1 MLRRTMAEFDVK
13 GGLQHVLKR
22 IDEVLLQRPK
32 VKIST
37 FSKLIT
43 TSISLLQE
51 IKTTR
56 PILVAVSKTKP
67 ADAVIEAYQAGQRD
81 FGENY
86 VQELEE
92 KSRHPDIVSQ
102 CPDIRWHFIGH
113 MQSNKINKVISVP
126 NLHMI
131 QTVDSQKLATKLDA
145 AWSKQQPPKD
155 KPLEV
160 LIQINTSGEDVKS
173 GIEPK
178 EAPALYE
185 FIKSNLKHLKLMGIM
200 TIGAYGFDYSNGP
213 NPDFVSLMQVH
224 RSICEAHSLAPDS
237 VLVSMGMSND
247 YDRAIEMGSTVVR
260 VGTSIFGHRPAKA

>member
-13 GGLQHVLKR
+13 AGLQHVLKR

-32 VKIST
+32 EVAAA
-37 FSKLIT
+37 
-43 TSISLLQE
+43 
-51 IKTTR
+51 R
-56 PILVAVSKTKP
+56 PLLVAVSKTKP
-67 ADAVIEAYQAGQRD
+67 AEAVIEAYEAGQRD

-92 KSRHPDIVSQ
+92 KSRHPDILAK

-113 MQSNKINKVISVP
+113 MQSNKINKVLAVP
-126 NLHMI
+126 NLRMI
-131 QTVDSQKLATKLDA
+131 QTVDSEKLATKLDA
-145 AWSKQQPPKD
+145 AWSKQQPTPEE
-155 KPLEV
+155 PLQV

-173 GIEPK
+173 GIEAK
-178 EAPALYE
+178 DAPALYQ
-185 FIKSNLKHLKLMGIM
+185 FIRSNLKHLNLLGIM

-247 YDRAIEMGSTVVR
+247 FDKAIEMGSTVVR
-260 VGTSIFGHRPAKA
+260 VGSSIFGHRAAKA

>member
-13 GGLQHVLKR
+13 AGLQLVRKR
-22 IDEVLLQRPK
+22 IDEVFLQR
-32 VKIST
+32 
-37 FSKLIT
+37 SKEV
-43 TSISLLQE
+43 QGAE
-51 IKTTR
+51 

-67 ADAVIEAYQAGQRD
+67 AEAVIEAYEDGQRD

-92 KSRHPDIVSQ
+92 KSRHPDILSQ

-113 MQSNKINKVISVP
+113 MQSNKINKVLSVP

-131 QTVDSQKLATKLDA
+131 QSVDSEKLATKLDA
-145 AWSKQQPPKD
+145 AWSKVQPTPEQ
-155 KPLEV
+155 PLKV

-173 GIEPK
+173 GIGPN
-178 EAPALYE
+178 EAPKLYDY
-185 FIKSNLKHLKLMGIM
+185 IKSNLKHLQLTGIM
-200 TIGAYGFDYSNGP
+200 TIGAFGFDYSNGP

-224 RSICEAHSLAPDS
+224 RSICETHSLDPES

-247 YDRAIEMGSTVVR
+247 YDKAIEMGSSVVR
-260 VGTSIFGHRPAKA
+260 VGTSIFGHRAAKA